1 MQVAEI
7 REIKGINKNM
17 RPADSAGLIF
27 FLFEIAKESK
37 VRSKNAKIIIPGGNN
52 IDSISF
58 LMKNIYFLFFITV
71 ITFYLRVQ
79 YVISNP
85 VLPNK
90 ISIDSKLSP
99 INQSKFFQ

>member
-37 VRSKNAKIIIPGGNN
+37 VRSKNAKI
-52 IDSISF
+52 
-58 LMKNIYFLFFITV
+58 
-71 ITFYLRVQ
+71 LR
-79 YVISNP
+79 
-85 VLPNK
+85 
-90 ISIDSKLSP
+90 
-99 INQSKFFQ
+99 

>member
-37 VRSKNAKIIIPGGNN
+37 VISKNAKIIIPGGNN